1 MFYVIIIVQ
10 ATFNQ
15 PSNEYLLNYVC
26 RAAPVLLA
34 ILNPFGLALLE
45 YQKAIDEAISTSK
58 YETVANKNR
67 VLIRKMVFSTVKGV
81 VTHPF
86 VFMIVLGI
94 AFNFIL
100 EQNLPIWADGFFKT
114 LANAYGATALFYLGW
129 KIGKNHVKVM
139 GMELLVPIILVL
151 VKGYVCFYRFSIP
164 FGAVFMRAGTRQ

>member
-1 MFYVIIIVQ
+1 MFCVNIIVQ

-15 PSNEYLLNYVC
+15 PFNEYLLSYVYL
-26 RAAPVLLA
+26 AAPISLA
-34 ILNPFGLALLE
+34 ILNPLGFALLE
-45 YQKAIDEAISTSK
+45 YQKAKDEAISAPK
-58 YETVANKNR
+58 YEKVTNKKG
-67 VLIRKMVFSTVKGV
+67 LIRKIVFNTVKGI
-81 VTHPF
+81 VTNPF
-86 VFMIVLGI
+86 VFMIVFGI

-100 EQNLPIWADGFFKT
+100 KQSLPLWAEGLFKT

-151 VKGYVCFYRFSIP
+151 VKGYVCFYRFSIS